1 MRCPICKKEIGREG
15 NPYVPF
21 CSERCKLIDLDNWL
35 SGRYRISTPI
45 TREEESETTSAEQT
59 PETERNAKADCD

>member
-21 CSERCKLIDLDNWL
+21 CSERCKLIDLGLWA
-35 SGRYRISTPI
+35 SERYRVGGDD
-45 TREEESETTSAEQT
+45 
-59 PETERNAKADCD
+59 AKADEPRSPEEDDR

>member
-1 MRCPICKKEIGREG
+1 MRCPICKKEIVREG

-45 TREEESETTSAEQT
+45 TSGEESETTLADET
-59 PETERNAKADCD
+59 PETEHDA

>member
-1 MRCPICKKEIGREG
+1 MRCPICKKEIAREE
-15 NPYVPF
+15 NSYAPF

-45 TREEESETTSAEQT
+45 TSREESETTLAEQT
-59 PETERNAKADCD
+59 PETEHDA